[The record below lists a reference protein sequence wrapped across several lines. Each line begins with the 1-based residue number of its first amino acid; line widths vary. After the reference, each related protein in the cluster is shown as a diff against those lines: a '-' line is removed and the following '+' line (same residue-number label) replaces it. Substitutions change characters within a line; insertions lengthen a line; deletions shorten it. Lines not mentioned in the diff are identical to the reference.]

1 MIDFGTLIPISTID
15 WRGKCVSAIFTRGC
29 PNRCMFCHNKEL
41 QQGGNP
47 VPINI
52 IVNRINTIKYL
63 ISGVVI
69 SGGDPLYQ
77 PNLIKLINAIDMP
90 IAIQTS
96 GYDHRIL
103 ESLVGL
109 VDKVSLDVKTTWND
123 YFYFTKNDIASDV
136 RKSLSLYDKFPE
148 FEVVTTIFK
157 GVNDIAPYVLRKDIP
172 DDVLWILNA
181 GRVNHRRVIKEEDLA
196 VIAENIDHPNVM
208 IRT

>member
-1 MIDFGTLIPISTID
+1 
-15 WRGKCVSAIFTRGC
+15 
-29 PNRCMFCHNKEL
+29 MFCHNKEL

-157 GVNDIAPYVLRKDIP
+157 GVNDMAPYVLRRISRMMSC
-172 DDVLWILNA
+172 
-181 GRVNHRRVIKEEDLA
+181 GY
-196 VIAENIDHPNVM
+196 
-208 IRT
+208 